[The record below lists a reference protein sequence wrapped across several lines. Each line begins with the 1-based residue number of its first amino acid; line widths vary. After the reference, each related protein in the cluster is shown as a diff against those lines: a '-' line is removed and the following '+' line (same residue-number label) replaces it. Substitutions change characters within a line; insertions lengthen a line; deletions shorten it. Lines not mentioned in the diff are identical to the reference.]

1 MILRQALEQARKGQP
16 KPITFKGWIKMNIR
30 QNLIDIY
37 LDFVNN
43 FLTVDFFAEHYG
55 LTYNQAFKLLEVA
68 RSVLE
73 SNHPEA

>member
-1 MILRQALEQARKGQP
+1 
-16 KPITFKGWIKMNIR
+16 MNIR
-30 QNLIDIY
+30 QNLIDVY

-43 FLTVDFFAEHYG
+43 FLTVDFFAEYHG
-55 LTYNQAFKLLEVA
+55 LTYDQAFNLLEVA

>member
-1 MILRQALEQARKGQP
+1 
-16 KPITFKGWIKMNIR
+16 MNIR
-30 QNLIDIY
+30 QNLTDIY

-43 FLTVDFFAEHYG
+43 FLTVEFFAEYYG

>member
-1 MILRQALEQARKGQP
+1 
-16 KPITFKGWIKMNIR
+16 MNIR
-30 QNLIDIY
+30 QNLIDVY

-43 FLTVDFFAEHYG
+43 FLTVDFFAEYYG
-55 LTYNQAFKLLEVA
+55 LTYDQAFKLLAVA